1 MHQAQTNPAARLYF
15 IDWVRIIAFFVL
27 IFYHVGMYYVSWG
40 WHVKS
45 VAASTAP
52 EPFMMMSSPW
62 RLSLLFMVSG
72 LASSCMLARSGVRQ
86 FLRQRTVRL
95 LAPLVFGMLV
105 VVPPQSY
112 LEVVEKVNYAG
123 SYADFMRL
131 YITGYGGFCRDNSC
145 LIMPTWN
152 HLWFVAYIWIYT
164 LALGALVAVLGKRFD
179 TVAERIGRFLTG
191 WRIIV
196 VPACV
201 LAMIR
206 VLLSARFPEN
216 HAVVGDWF
224 NHANYFF
231 LFLLGALLARVPA
244 VWARVDELRWPCLG
258 LAATGWTAAVC
269 WLLFPH
275 DLVPPGQMEAWHA
288 FMRTLMAFF
297 AWSAILTA
305 CGFAHRHL
313 QRDNAA
319 RRYLTEAVFPL
330 YIAHQTV
337 IVVAAHALKP
347 LHVPPGAEALMLVVL
362 AVTVSLGLF
371 EVVRRVPLLRPVF
384 GLAGRPRL
392 SAPSHAP
399 ALASSTA

>member
-1 MHQAQTNPAARLYF
+1 MQAAHTVPAARLYF
-15 IDWVRIIAFFVL
+15 LDWVRIIAFVIL
-27 IFYHVGMYYVSWG
+27 IFFHVGMYYVSWD

-45 VAASTAP
+45 AAASAAP

-62 RLSLLFMVSG
+62 RLSLLFLVSG
-72 LASSCMLARSGVRQ
+72 VASSFMLARAGVTG
-86 FLRQRTVRL
+86 FLRQRTARL

-123 SYADFMRL
+123 SYGEFMRL
-131 YITGYGGFCRDNSC
+131 YITGYGGFCRNNSC

-164 LALGALVAVLGKRFD
+164 LALGALVAALGKHFD
-179 TVAERIGRFLTG
+179 TLAAYVGRLLTG
-191 WRIIV
+191 WRIV
-196 VPACV
+196 ALPAIV
-201 LAMIR
+201 LAVIR

-231 LFLLGALLARVPA
+231 LFLLGALLARVP
-244 VWARVDELRWPCLG
+244 VFWARVDQMRWPCLG
-258 LAATGWTAAVC
+258 LAAAGWTAAVC

-275 DLVPPGQMEAWHA
+275 ELVPAGQMEAWHA
-288 FMRTLMAFF
+288 FMRTLMAVF
-297 AWSAILTA
+297 AWSAILAA

-347 LHVPPGAEALMLVVL
+347 LHIPPGAEALMLMVL

-371 EVVRRVPLLRPVF
+371 EVVRRVPVLRPLF
-384 GLAGRPRL
+384 GLAGRPRQHVRAL
-392 SAPSHAP
+392 AP
-399 ALASSTA
+399 ALASEAA